1 MEVGPLSNINSPQT
15 NKQNMKNT
23 TTAGMLVRIAF
34 NKFNPQRA
42 NKKADAEYAARHG
55 TNVNANRTT
64 TRLVPKKFVDP
75 LQKLETEARAAIKHL
90 TSPFEDGGNRFVTA
104 QMVPK
109 LQDTVAKYRQR
120 WDHAVDDFAGEW
132 DKIVEEA
139 KRDLNGDFH
148 KWSAYYPD
156 VEEVRHRFR
165 FEVAFMPLPDHSQLL
180 DSVREQMAEVYEAR
194 YNAAAADL
202 RQRLREKLQHLSDR
216 CTTAGDKGTRFY
228 DSNVENVIELC
239 DMLPDMLVQDD
250 QQLLDAIADARKML
264 VGIDADTIKSSRVV
278 ADSVKSQA
286 AAIAGSLL

>member
-1 MEVGPLSNINSPQT
+1 
-15 NKQNMKNT
+15 
-23 TTAGMLVRIAF
+23 MLVRIGF

-90 TSPFEDGGNRFVTA
+90 TAPFEDGGNRFVTA

-109 LQDTVAKYRQR
+109 LQDTVAKYRQK
-120 WDHAVDDFAGEW
+120 WEYAVDDFAGEW
-132 DKIVEEA
+132 DKIVDEA
-139 KRDLNGDFH
+139 KRDLNGDFQ

-156 VEEVRHRFR
+156 AEQVRHRFR
-165 FEVAFMPLPDHSQLL
+165 FEVVFMPLPDHSQLL
-180 DSVREQMAEVYEAR
+180 DSVREQMAEVYESR
-194 YNAAAADL
+194 YDAAAADL

-216 CTTAGDKGTRFY
+216 CITAGDKGTRFY

-250 QQLLDAIADARKML
+250 QQLIDAIADARKML
-264 VGIDADTIKSSRVV
+264 DGIDADVIKSSRVV

-286 AAIAGSLL
+286 AAIADSLL